1 MAVGIEG
8 LCSPVVTTTCE
19 VGTAMTVGATGAS
32 AAAMMTV
39 VFLVIFLGESEE
51 RGTLLSSYSFLFTV
65 VFIWALHKTE
75 EATDWLCDFHTGL
88 NIGCIMVNKVICQQ
102 RCQELKSTP
111 LKSTPL
117 PFFFRKKAVKI
128 KDQWMKD
135 CKSGCSMMR

>member
-1 MAVGIEG
+1 MAVGIEE
-8 LCSPVVTTTCE
+8 LCSPVVMTTCE

-88 NIGCIMVNKVICQQ
+88 NIGCMVNKVICQQ

-111 LKSTPL
+111 PDV
-117 PFFFRKKAVKI
+117 FFRKKAVKI
-128 KDQWMKD
+128 QDQWMKD